1 LKFLVLF
8 RDKKRALS
16 RFLYLIPKHRF
27 MMESCP
33 KCGNEPCTC
42 TKEEAVAEA
51 VEKTEEAVET
61 TEAK

>member
-1 LKFLVLF
+1 
-8 RDKKRALS
+8 
-16 RFLYLIPKHRF
+16 

-42 TKEEAVAEA
+42 PKEETPVEA